1 MTSARES
8 SPARVAMEV
17 VESRVHERLFGEPIR
32 TVTIGRFRVLSPAGA
47 GGMGVVFAA
56 HDPELDRR
64 VAIKLVGPR
73 STSSSQAR
81 LKAEARAMA
90 RLSHPNI
97 VAVHDVGAFEGGI
110 YVAMEYI
117 DGDTIDRWL
126 TQPRAWSEI
135 VDVFVQAGRGLA
147 AAHGVGVVHG
157 DFKPS
162 NAMIDRTGIVRVVD
176 FGLATEP
183 EESDD
188 DRTSA
193 SSGGGTFLYMAP
205 EQRAGERASVRSD
218 QYAFCLSL
226 SHALREVRTP
236 RWLRRVLQRGLAA
249 EPLRRWPTMDAV
261 IDALVHGR
269 DRARRRWVVA
279 GAIAVIG
286 VAALVLWPGEVDAPT
301 SDCHGYALAGAR
313 AWNESARRSVEAA
326 VDAPLAVQLIR
337 ELDDHAEAL
346 REARASACGDADRDR
361 LQCLDRAEREL
372 ASTIS
377 RLGRVRPDNVG
388 AVSMAVAA
396 LDVPA
401 SCDAFEHDEDP
412 EVAQL
417 LADGNVS
424 FRAGLAAD
432 ALELAGLACARLS
445 GREQTVQWA
454 RCQLLQGDA
463 LVMLGRYAEA
473 LPALEQAHL
482 AATRHD
488 RASIEVRAAELAARS
503 SMLLDDQ
510 EAAQRWLGNLRVA
523 AGRVQDPSDAV
534 RVAVVEAEL
543 LADEHNYAQ
552 AIAMLDALV
561 DDGSLAR
568 ATRSRQISTRLRLAR
583 YRGRV
588 GESAGAER
596 DLDVAADLAGD
607 LPESYA
613 LVAATHAVRGQHLQQ
628 LGRHE
633 EALAAYRI
641 AHDLASRYRSPDD
654 PMAADASG
662 AIAECLTALGR
673 LDEALVLADENV
685 RRAKAATP
693 GTRLLLHEL
702 LTRAQIH
709 AEAGNLEAA
718 ERDGVAALTLGQERR
733 NSDDM
738 IASAHLQLA
747 SVTRRLERYE
757 SARSHA
763 EQAIAG
769 FSAILGPDHP
779 ETQGAR
785 LALAAIESEL
795 GNHERAIELS
805 VAVRESVERTLGP
818 EHPRVAIAAYEVGVM
833 LESAGRLDAALV
845 ELERSMAIWR
855 EAYGEGHPDTLDA
868 EKDMQRVREAIAA
881 RPTARSATPTR

>member
-1 MTSARES
+1 MTDARES

-81 LKAEARAMA
+81 LKAEARTMA

-97 VAVHDVGAFEGGI
+97 VAVHDVGAFSGGI

-117 DGDTIDRWL
+117 DGDTLDRWL
-126 TQPRAWSEI
+126 AQARAWPEI

-162 NAMIDRTGIVRVVD
+162 NAMIDRSGVVRVVD

-183 EESDD
+183 QESDD
-188 DRTSA
+188 ARSSA

-205 EQRAGERASVRSD
+205 EQRAGERASMRSD

-226 SHALREVRTP
+226 SQALREVRAP

-279 GAIAVIG
+279 GAIALIG
-286 VAALVLWPGEVDAPT
+286 VAVIVAWPGSVDAP
-301 SDCHGYALAGAR
+301 SDDCHGFALAGAR
-313 AWNESARRSVEAA
+313 AWDVGARRSVEAS
-326 VDAPLAVQLIR
+326 VEGPLAVQLIR
-337 ELDDHAEAL
+337 ELDDHAEEL
-346 REARASACGDADRDR
+346 REARASACAVADRGR

-372 ASTIS
+372 ASTIV
-377 RLGRVRPDNVG
+377 RVGRARPDNV
-388 AVSMAVAA
+388 AAISMAVAA

-417 LADGNVS
+417 LADANVS
-424 FRAGLAAD
+424 LHAGLAAD
-432 ALELAGLACARLS
+432 ALEISTLACARLS
-445 GREQTVQWA
+445 GHEQTVQWA
-454 RCQLLQGDA
+454 QCQVQIGDA
-463 LVMLGRYAEA
+463 LVFLGRYAEA

-482 AATRHD
+482 GATRHD

-503 SMLLDDQ
+503 AVLLDDR
-510 EAAQRWLGNLRVA
+510 ETAERWLGSLRVA

-543 LADEHNYAQ
+543 LADEHDYAQ
-552 AIAMLDALV
+552 AITRLDALV
-561 DDGSLAR
+561 GDGSLAR
-568 ATRSRQISTRLRLAR
+568 ASRSRQISTRLRLAR
-583 YRGRV
+583 YRGRI
-588 GESAGAER
+588 GDSAGAER
-596 DLDVAADLAGD
+596 DLDVAAALAGD
-607 LPESYA
+607 LPESHA
-613 LVAATHAVRGQHLQQ
+613 LVAATHAVRGQHLQL

-633 EALAAYRI
+633 EAIAAYRI

-662 AIAECLTALGR
+662 AITECLTALGR

-685 RRAKAATP
+685 RRAKAANP
-693 GTRLLLHEL
+693 GTRLLIHEL
-702 LTRAQIH
+702 LARGQIH

-718 ERDGVAALTLGQERR
+718 ERDDVAALTLGQERR
-733 NSDDM
+733 NSGDVV
-738 IASAHLQLA
+738 ASAHLQLA
-747 SVTRRLERYE
+747 NVTRRLERYE

-769 FSAILGPDHP
+769 FSAILGPDHA
-779 ETQGAR
+779 ETQSAR
-785 LALAAIESEL
+785 LELAAIESAS
-795 GNHERAIELS
+795 GSHERAIELS
-805 VAVRESVERTLGP
+805 IAVRESVEKTLGP
-818 EHPRVAIAAYEVGVM
+818 DHPELAIAAYEVGVM
-833 LESAGRLDAALV
+833 LERAGRLEAALS
-845 ELERSMAIWR
+845 EFERSMAIWR

-868 EKDMQRVREAIAA
+868 ETAIERVREAIAA
-881 RPTARSATPTR
+881 TSTAKSATPTR